1 MMASFGTLRLNRKIP
16 AMVLGSVLLS
26 TILLGFLTYTFT
38 SDIVSSIVAK
48 NLRTMA
54 IERRNHVQDRLGEI
68 DRSLLLTANSPQT
81 RQALAA
87 FEAAW
92 QDLGDKPSDQVLSAY
107 VANNPHAEKLQL
119 DKAETGTAYDAV
131 HGAYHPWYRDLLELN
146 ELHEVLL
153 FDKKGTLLYTVH
165 KEADFATN
173 MLTGRWKDTDL
184 AKAFRKAVASGKGQ
198 ISFFDFAPF
207 APSGGAPASFLSTP
221 IYGTD
226 GTVAGVLAFQLPNV
240 ADKILKDHEALGE
253 LGEFVV
259 VGEDLLMRNNSPFVA
274 GNSFLKTKIDAE
286 AIRKAVGG
294 DEAIEIIH
302 GYRDMDMK
310 LFAVPLKFHGVSWVV
325 AALVSVEEFSKPVVA
340 MRDAILLAVLGLVVV
355 LGLLGFYLARG
366 ITKPMNALLVD
377 MKILARDN
385 PDVKLGGMDRSDEI
399 GDMTRALSVFR
410 DNALKRRELEV
421 TQSTERQRE
430 EMRQNHITT
439 IVEGFRSTISEVI
452 TTMRDGNQTMI
463 SSANSLRHAAQSA
476 NQKAADA
483 SKATHNANGNV
494 QTVASAAEELSG
506 SIREIAHQSGRTY
519 EVVGKLRSTAEQAE
533 SEVSGLANTVEQVG
547 TVVEMIRAIAEQTN
561 LLALN
566 ATIEAAR
573 AGEAGKGFA
582 VVAAEVKELSNQTA
596 KATEEI
602 AKQIGTI
609 QVSTQDAVEAIGLM
623 AGAVGEINEMS
634 ASIAASSEEQDAA
647 TQEISKSISLAS
659 EGSAQVAVNVEGV
672 GEAIDETS
680 KQAEQVRS
688 VSESLAQT
696 AQSLS
701 DSVEGFLNDVSRDV
715 EERRKALRMAVND
728 PVTLVLDGH
737 EHACIMV
744 NRTNQG
750 CSLTEIPNHLTEGV
764 MVTVRNQEGVETRY
778 RTVWVK
784 GDQAGFSSEMAQMGA
799 EMRKAG

>member
-1 MMASFGTLRLNRKIP
+1 MSKKIP

-26 TILLGFLTYTFT
+26 TILLGFLAFTFT
-38 SDIVSSIVAK
+38 SDIVGSIVAT
-48 NLRTMA
+48 NLKTMA
-54 IERRNHVQDRLGEI
+54 TERRNHVQDRLNEI
-68 DRSLLLTANSPQT
+68 DRTLLLTANSPQT

-87 FEAAW
+87 FSAAW
-92 QDLGDKPSDQVLSAY
+92 QELGDASEDQLQSAY
-107 VANNPHAEKLQL
+107 VANNPHAQKLRL

-131 HGAYHPWYRDLLELN
+131 HGTYHPWYRDLLTHH
-146 ELHEVLL
+146 ELHDVFL
-153 FDKKGTLLYTVH
+153 FDGKGNLLYTVY
-165 KEADFATN
+165 KESDFGTN
-173 MLTGRWKDTDL
+173 LLTGRWKDTDL
-184 AKAFRKAVASGKGQ
+184 AKAYRKAVASGKGQ

-221 IYGTD
+221 VYGTD

-240 ADKILKDHEALGE
+240 ADEILKDHEALGKI
-253 LGEFVV
+253 GEFIV
-259 VGEDLLMRNNSPFVA
+259 VGEDLLMRNNSPFVD
-274 GNSFLKTKIDAE
+274 GDSFLKTKIDAE

-294 DEAIEIIH
+294 DEAMEIIH
-302 GYRDMDMK
+302 GYRAMDMK

-385 PDVKLGGMDRSDEI
+385 PDVKLEAMDRSDEI

-410 DNALKRRELEV
+410 DNTLKRRELEV
-421 TQSTERQRE
+421 SQATERQRE
-430 EMRQNHITT
+430 ERRQNHIST
-439 IVEGFRSTISEVI
+439 IVEGFRATISDVI
-452 TTMRDGNQTMI
+452 ATMRNGNNTMV
-463 SSANSLRHAAQSA
+463 SSADSLRHAAQSA
-476 NQKAADA
+476 NQKASDA
-483 SKATHNANGNV
+483 SSATRNATGNV

-519 EVVGKLRSTAEQAE
+519 EVVGKLRSTADQAE
-533 SEVSGLANTVEQVG
+533 SEVTGLARTVEQVG
-547 TVVEMIRAIAEQTN
+547 AVVEMIRAIAEQTN

-582 VVAAEVKELSNQTA
+582 VVAAEVKELSTQTA

-602 AKQIGTI
+602 AKQIDTI
-609 QVSTQDAVEAIGLM
+609 QVSTKDAVNAIGLM

-647 TQEISKSISLAS
+647 TQEISKSIALAS

-672 GEAIDETS
+672 SEAIEETS
-680 KQAEQVRS
+680 KQAEQVRT
-688 VSESLAQT
+688 VSESLTQT

-701 DSVEGFLNDVSRDV
+701 ESVEGFLSDVSRDV

-728 PVTLVLDGH
+728 SVTLVLDGQN
-737 EHACIMV
+737 HACIMV

-750 CSLTEIPNHLTEGV
+750 CSLVDIPSHLTEGAL
-764 MVTVRNQEGVETRY
+764 VTVRSEDGQEDRY

-784 GDQAGFSSEMAQMGA
+784 GNQAGFSSEMAQM
-799 EMRKAG
+799 ESPLRKAG